1 MSFLSETF
9 GWTDVQL
16 KNEELPEIFPMPI
29 PQSEFLSIDV
39 VTIFSKILT
48 DVLERIH
55 GMTDEQT
62 ALMWDNCVKSSKSD
76 GLITMLAKAMSDKA
90 DLYLVYEAGIGV
102 IREATSEERNT
113 IQSDYAKAAK
123 SSTGVYVS
131 FKNYKRAD
139 MIKLYSALEYSTVA
153 ALNKTLNVSAAVQLK
168 FSDLRASVNLI
179 EADTASAQGQALA
192 TALLNQRPVMMDAK
206 DSVETAAPDLTATEK
221 AIDFIGAKLAF
232 YLGMPSSYITGEQT
246 GGIGSTGEN
255 DMRAVERGL
264 KNYYFSILKP
274 TLEEIFGVKLSYK
287 SQDFRNLT
295 LGLDVLKTFALVDEE
310 FLSKDNKTLIIN
322 QAFDLPED
330 AEGDVVPDPKPVGVQ
345 GGVVPSVPPKADAK
359 A

>member
-9 GWTDVQL
+9 GWTSKQL
-16 KNEELPEIFPMPI
+16 VNAELPEVFPMPI

-48 DVLERIH
+48 DVLERVH
-55 GMTDEQT
+55 GMNDDQT
-62 ALMWDNCVKSSKSD
+62 ALMWDNCVKSAKSD
-76 GLITMLAKAMSDKA
+76 GLITMLAKAMTDQA
-90 DLYLVYEAGIGV
+90 DLYLVYEKGIGV
-102 IREATSEERNT
+102 IREATSDERTT
-113 IQSDYAKAAK
+113 IQADYAKSAK

-131 FKNYKRAD
+131 FRNYRRSE
-139 MIKLYSALEYSTVA
+139 MVRLYSALEYYTVA
-153 ALNKTLNVSAAVQLK
+153 ALNKNLNISAAVQMK
-168 FSDLRASVNLI
+168 FSDLRASVSLI
-179 EADTASAQGQALA
+179 EAGTASAQGQIIA
-192 TALLNQRPVMMDAK
+192 TALLNQKPVMMDAK
-206 DSVETAAPDLTATEK
+206 DSVETAAPDLSATEK
-221 AIDFIGAKLAF
+221 SISFIGAKLAF
-232 YLGMPSSYITGEQT
+232 YLGMPASYITGEQT

-274 TLEEIFGVKLSYK
+274 TIEEIFGVKLSYK

-295 LGLDVLKTFALVDEE
+295 LGLEVLKTFALVDEE
-310 FLSKDNKTLIIN
+310 FLSKENKTLIIN

-330 AEGDVVPDPKPVGVQ
+330 AEGDAVPEPKLGVQ
-345 GGVVPSVPPKADAK
+345 SGVTTSVPSRTDAK